1 MKIIINRRRRATI
14 IQKVKNKIKITE
26 NDVKRQVKDYL
37 SIKGWYNFPILQG
50 LGSFNG
56 IPDRIAIK
64 NGRTI
69 YLEIKRPKG
78 KQSPGQIEFEWN
90 ITNQK
95 GEYYLIDNL
104 DDLIK
109 ILG

>member
-1 MKIIINRRRRATI
+1 MKRKLRF
-14 IQKVKNKIKITE
+14 KFKISE
-26 NDVKRQVKDYL
+26 NDIKLQCKQYL
-37 SIKGWYNFPILQG
+37 SLRGWFHFPILQG
-50 LGSFNG
+50 LGSFDG

-69 YLEIKRPKG
+69 YLEVKKPGG
-78 KQSPGQIEFEWN
+78 KQSPSQVEFEGN
-90 ITNQK
+90 IKYQK

-109 ILG
+109 IIG